1 MIKILI
7 TFFILVNIAS
17 KEPEGLKEIPDN
29 IPKINFGEDT
39 KYDKNNN
46 QFIVPI
52 SADNGDL
59 LIYIATEV
67 QNCKLYWQINT
78 FGSFGITTD
87 LNPPGQAQILDYSI
101 DGYVYFNITGNGKE
115 KGTIWINPLNKSI
128 NIDLSEKYGKMIPIM
143 EEIKDDEEEPDG
155 SDKKERPPVKYVVSN
170 LKNDQKVIFKYL
182 KEFNYLVFYSIK
194 DLSNPFKV
202 CQGIGDNNCKDKVE
216 EYTFKKNET
225 YTIYVQFEKKETTIF
240 GQNVPVNVL
249 TGYSFYNNAIFL
261 RFSLISLILLFML

>member
-115 KGTIWINPLNKSI
+115 KGTIWIHPLNKSI

-143 EEIKDDEEEPDG
+143 EEIKDDEEDG